1 VVAGGV
7 LIDIDFV
14 LLPFSFFNE
23 IHRVVTHNIFFL
35 LALALLLGMWV
46 ESSERRRVFFSV
58 LLGGALHLF
67 FDSILDSNPTNGIG
81 VALFWP
87 VSDGMFSPFNLVVD
101 QVEAGWSDLAGS
113 LYAVLIDMLYEL
125 PFAIA
130 ALFLAVY
137 RIRCALQRILWRYL

>member
-1 VVAGGV
+1 MAGGV
-7 LIDIDFV
+7 LIDVDFV

-35 LALALLLGMWV
+35 FALALLLGMWA
-46 ESSERRRVFFSV
+46 EQPERRRVFFSV

-101 QVEAGWSDLAGS
+101 QVEVGWSDLAGS
-113 LYAVLIDMLYEL
+113 LYAVLKDMLYEL

-137 RIRCALQRILWRYL
+137 RIRCALRRILWRYL